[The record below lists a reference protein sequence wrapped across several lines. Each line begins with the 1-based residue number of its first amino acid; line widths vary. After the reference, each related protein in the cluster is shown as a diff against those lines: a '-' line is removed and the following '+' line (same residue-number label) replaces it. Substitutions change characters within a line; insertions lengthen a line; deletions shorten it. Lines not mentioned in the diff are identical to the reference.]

1 MSMNELDLVALR
13 IDLPSRSLVAGDVG
27 TVVHVYPGAVAMEVE
42 FVVADGRTVAVETLR
57 AEDIAPV
64 AGAQILHV
72 RTLSLA

>member
-1 MSMNELDLVALR
+1 MNELDLVALR

-27 TVVHVYPGAVAMEVE
+27 TVVYVYPGADAVEVE

-57 AEDIAPV
+57 TQDVEAV
-64 AGAQILHV
+64 AGSQILHV